1 MNYNVIIIS
10 EDDLPDDPA
19 FVYPFKA
26 NRIEDFEAGVREA
39 MAEWPRQNPDRDFMK
54 AGCTV
59 LIEKVPASVR
69 RGRGAKR
76 ASPVCS

>member
-19 FVYPFKA
+19 FVYPFKVTT
-26 NRIEDFEAGVREA
+26 IEGFERAIRESIA
-39 MAEWPRQNPDRDFMK
+39 KWQRQNPDRDFMK

-59 LIEKVPASVR
+59 LIEKVPVSVR
-69 RGRGAKR
+69 RGRRAKT